1 MIERMSLSDGK
12 AEAET
17 EEKVQRDVPAVLHT
31 ATTTH
36 RSAKRGRGSFTTSTC
51 SHEDMYI
58 VHSQTQKKHKHK
70 NMMFRFHVFD
80 KSNP

>member
-1 MIERMSLSDGK
+1 MIERRSLSDGK

-58 VHSQTQKKHKHK
+58 KHSQTPK
-70 NMMFRFHVFD
+70 NTNT
-80 KSNP
+80 KT